1 MLELT
6 QSKPLKD
13 IVWSEI
19 ANNFE
24 NRTGVELRNKY
35 IYLMPGIRK
44 GKWTIE
50 EDLRIEIGV
59 RVFGTN
65 FSRIAQTFVGS
76 DS

>member
-13 IVWSEI
+13 IVWSEV